1 MMSVNM
7 ENVTFE
13 EVVKKIAKIVLTSPQ
28 KMIREEDLRII
39 SKDFEFEEIIS
50 AVYLNLKNIGFE
62 FIKSKFLDQVYY
74 VLTSEGKDDSI
85 TPSQYGTLALILALS
100 KELDENLEINDLEEI
115 FKVVWTSDVEF
126 LIKNDYLRRFEDQ
139 NILRITPLGKALLKN
154 ILQDLDLKNL
164 LEVFTAK
171 NQADKL

>member
-1 MMSVNM
+1 MMRVNM
-7 ENVTFE
+7 ENATFE
-13 EVVKKIAKIVLTSPQ
+13 EVVKNIAKIVLTSPQ

-39 SKDFEFEEIIS
+39 SKNFEFEEIIS
-50 AVYLNLKNIGFE
+50 AVYINLRNIGFE

-74 VLTSEGKDDSI
+74 VLTSEGKDDNI

-100 KELDENLEINDLEEI
+100 KEIDENLEIIDLEEI